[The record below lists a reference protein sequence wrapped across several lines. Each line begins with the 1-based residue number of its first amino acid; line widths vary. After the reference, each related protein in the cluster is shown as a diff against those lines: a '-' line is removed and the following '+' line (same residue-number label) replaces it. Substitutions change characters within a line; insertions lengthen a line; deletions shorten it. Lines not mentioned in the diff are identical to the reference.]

1 MPQRGLRLLPCIL
14 VSILVL
20 PTGCAREKVP
30 PTAVPL
36 PSTSADQRA
45 LRANSAEAV
54 PPSGRSF
61 YPLQVGSH
69 WTYEGSFTNTVVSK
83 NGEIRSAQRGTW
95 SRETVLVGNET
106 LGGTQYVREMIIDP
120 TQIAHF
126 VTWFRQDRSG
136 LYEVGV
142 PPVGSGPNPYPYERR
157 LLAYPVHTG
166 ATWVIEDPKFS
177 DPRLRHLV
185 TAEVEGM
192 ELLDTPA
199 GRFRAWKIRVRDG
212 GHLPA
217 EEQFVWYGAQGY
229 LGWKV
234 HVQYERPYIGADTV
248 VVTKDQSEWLKAFDL
263 SPRAHSET
271 DRAGPQ

>member
-1 MPQRGLRLLPCIL
+1 LVPQCGLRLLSCVL

-20 PTGCAREKVP
+20 PIGCAREKVL

-36 PSTSADQRA
+36 PGTSADQQA
-45 LRANSAEAV
+45 LRANSAGAA
-54 PPSGRSF
+54 PPPGRSF

-69 WTYEGSFTNTVVSK
+69 WEYEGSFASSVVSK
-83 NGEIRSAQRGTW
+83 SGEIRSTKRGTW

-106 LGGTQYVREMIIDP
+106 PGGTQYVRETIIDP
-120 TQIAHF
+120 TQIVHF
-126 VTWFRQDRSG
+126 VTWLRQDRSG
-136 LYEVGV
+136 LYELGM

-166 ATWVIEDPKFS
+166 AKWVIEDPKFS
-177 DPRLRHLV
+177 DPHLSHLV

-199 GRFRAWKIRVRDG
+199 GRLRAWKIRVRDG
-212 GHLPA
+212 GHLPG
-217 EEQFVWYGAQGY
+217 EEQFVWYGPQGY

-234 HVQYERPYIGADTV
+234 HLQYERPYLGADTV
-248 VVTKDQSEWLKAFDL
+248 VVTEDQSEWLKAFEL
-263 SPRAHSET
+263 SPRNTS
-271 DRAGPQ
+271 GPQ